1 MDNYYI
7 YFIIIY
13 IMDFSNF
20 NVFSKEGLMTI
31 GVVIVLI
38 YLLVKLFGAQQMTI
52 EGLTNKQKVPLMET
66 MAQGNLKDL
75 KKEIQQLDDVIRLD
89 KYKSDYED
97 LLIDLDEIIN
107 QNILVNLVMFGDGM
121 TKEIGNNKED
131 NDVILKTIKEYY
143 GIKEILESTMQYID
157 GKSGSLGKS
166 TSYFG

>member
-1 MDNYYI
+1 ME
-7 YFIIIY
+7 
-13 IMDFSNF
+13 FSNF
-20 NVFSKEGLMTI
+20 NVFSKESLLTV
-31 GVVIVLI
+31 GVVVILI

-66 MAQGNLKDL
+66 MAKGNLKDL
-75 KKEIQQLDDVIRLD
+75 KKEIQQLDDAIRLD

-97 LLIDLDEIIN
+97 MLIDLDEIIN

-121 TKEIGNNKED
+121 TKDANRNKD
-131 NDVILKTIKEYY
+131 DANLKTVKELY

-166 TSYFG
+166 SSYFG

>member
-1 MDNYYI
+1 MDV
-7 YFIIIY
+7 
-13 IMDFSNF
+13 SNF
-20 NVFSKEGLMTI
+20 NVFSKESLLTV
-31 GVVIVLI
+31 GVVVILI

-75 KKEIQQLDDVIRLD
+75 KKEIQQLDDAIRLD

-97 LLIDLDEIIN
+97 MLIDLDEIIN

-121 TKEIGNNKED
+121 TKDVDRNKD
-131 NDVILKTIKEYY
+131 DANLKTVKELY

-166 TSYFG
+166 SSYFG